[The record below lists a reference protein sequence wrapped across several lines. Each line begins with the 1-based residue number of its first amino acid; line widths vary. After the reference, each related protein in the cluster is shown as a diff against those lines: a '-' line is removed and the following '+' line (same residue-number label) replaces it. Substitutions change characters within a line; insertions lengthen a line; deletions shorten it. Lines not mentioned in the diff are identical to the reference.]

1 MKKRILSRAIACA
14 LAASLCMTQASA
26 VYYKDSKWAD
36 AETPFG
42 LFAFSEAIEWTAKS
56 PIFGDL
62 TSQKVRPG
70 YLVDYNGDKAIYS
83 SFADLYKAFASPEND
98 SLLSTLKHYES
109 LEDEGTAV
117 LTNQSHLAM
126 MIGANPSD
134 NITLE
139 DQLVVSGRKAQLGI
153 DDVNEKITLHLQ
165 GGIKVT
171 DGGTLVIMNDRTAQA
186 MGDMNLEIVLGESIL
201 VEDGGYL
208 ILQSVDALKN
218 TTEDVGGIPTQRNT
232 IVAPES
238 KPAIVVDGGTVNVSH
253 QTLKRSDD
261 DASNEALIQ
270 VKSGEVSFEPSS
282 GQSAQ
287 TGLPQFSGNSAL
299 ASDKFNFELDNGDST
314 APAISV
320 EKDASVT
327 IKTGDFSSENGT
339 IFDLADGATLNLE
352 GGTISN
358 TGDKPAIHADS
369 GATVILPEDPNAI
382 QITTSN
388 ENGQA
393 IDLAG
398 GSKVQKGDTTITVG
412 ADGDSYVDND
422 GSIILGAGSSV
433 TDPNGTTELPN
444 GGSVDPDGNVEENTV
459 SVTGVELNKSTLSL
473 DEGDTYTLT
482 ATVAPADAANK
493 AVTWTSSNSG
503 VATVDSNGKV
513 TAVSSGTATI
523 TVTTVDGGKTA
534 TCAVTV
540 SHTSSG
546 GGSSDDDSDPTYS
559 VTLPKNVK
567 GGEVKTS
574 HRYAEQGNT
583 VTITVDPDKGYEL
596 DELTVTDSKGKELDL
611 TDKGNGKYTFKM
623 PGTRVEVEVSFKLI
637 ETEPEAPAFADV
649 PASAYYADAVAWA
662 VEQGITSGT
671 SATTFSPD
679 MSCTRAQIVTFLWRA
694 NGSPKADGANPFT
707 DVSADAYYYDAV
719 LWAVKEGITSGTSA
733 TTFSPDA
740 TVTRA
745 QTVTFL
751 YRAAGAPAV
760 TGGSFADVAAD
771 VYYADA
777 VAWAVKEGVTSGTG
791 GNNFSPDAPCT
802 RGQIVTFMYRGVQ

>member
-1 MKKRILSRAIACA
+1 MKKRLLASLMAVTLAAGMMVPSAQAIQIQNNGSKYILSPLTDTEYYTWEGKLDTWKAGSPITNSYSLVCENFGAIYEVFADPE
-14 LAASLCMTQASA
+14 SYKYSEDSYTGIDM
-26 VYYKDSKWAD
+26 YKDQAL
-36 AETPFG
+36 TTC
-42 LFAFSEAIEWTAKS
+42 AF
-56 PIFGDL
+56 
-62 TSQKVRPG
+62 
-70 YLVDYNGDKAIYS
+70 DKTS
-83 SFADLYKAFASPEND
+83 SFA
-98 SLLSTLKHYES
+98 
-109 LEDEGTAV
+109 
-117 LTNQSHLAM
+117 M
-126 MIGANPSD
+126 MIADTQNTSHGLEEKLEVANRYAQIGTYNVFD
-134 NITLE
+134 TVTLDLDGGLSVE
-139 DQLVVSGRKAQLGI
+139 NGGLLLQNTSGGSISLPQAQKQKIVVQLGASAE
-153 DDVNEKITLHLQ
+153 V
-165 GGIKVT
+165 G
-171 DGGTLVIMNDRTAQA
+171 DGGR
-186 MGDMNLEIVLGESIL
+186 
-201 VEDGGYL
+201 L
-208 ILQSVDALKN
+208 ILDGTDNVITADGA
-218 TTEDVGGIPTQRNT
+218 
-232 IVAPES
+232 APSE
-238 KPAIVVDGGTVNVSH
+238 
-253 QTLKRSDD
+253 
-261 DASNEALIQ
+261 LIA
-270 VKSGEVSFEPSS
+270 PN
-282 GQSAQ
+282 GQSAIIVKDGGQ
-287 TGLPQFSGNSAL
+287 VEIA
-299 ASDKFNFELDNGDST
+299 NFEVKRSADDSSETSLIEVENGGELRFFASSTMEFDENGMPVYDPKNVNPDVKVDLDNGASSS
-314 APAISV
+314 PAVSV
-320 EKDASVT
+320 ANGATVT
-327 IKTGDFSSENGT
+327 VEAGDFSSENGT

-369 GATVILPEDPNAI
+369 GATVILPENPDAI

-398 GSKVQKGDTTITVG
+398 GSNVQKGDQNIVVG
-412 ADGDSYVDND
+412 DGEGEGYVDNNGVIHLPSQSTVD
-422 GSIILGAGSSV
+422 GDTL
-433 TDPNGTTELPN
+433 EN
-444 GGSVDPDGNVEENTV
+444 GGTVDPDGNVEENTV

-493 AVTWTSSNSG
+493 AVTWTSSNSS
-503 VATVDSNGKV
+503 VATVNNGVV

-546 GGSSDDDSDPTYS
+546 GGSSDDDDDPTYS

-574 HRYAEQGNT
+574 HRYAEQGDT
-583 VTITVDPDKGYEL
+583 VTITVDSDKGYEL
-596 DELTVTDSKGKELDL
+596 DELTVTDSKGRELDL
-611 TDKGNGKYTFKM
+611 TDKGNGKYAFKM

-637 ETEPEAPAFADV
+637 ETEPEAPFFADV
-649 PASAYYADAVAWA
+649 PASAYYADAVKWA

-671 SATTFSPD
+671 STNTFSPD

-733 TTFSPDA
+733 TTFAPDM
-740 TVTRA
+740 TVTRG

-760 TGGSFADVAAD
+760 SGGSFADVAAD
-771 VYYADA
+771 AYYADA
-777 VAWAVKEGVTSGTG
+777 VAWAVKEGITSGTG
-791 GNNFSPDAPCT
+791 ATTFSPDAACT

>member
-1 MKKRILSRAIACA
+1 MKKKILTLCMSVVLLLQMLPTAFAVSSTTEVGRIVVSFSHGTLSVGDKERPITTETEVKYNTVSAALNDLSDGSLSTKLGSKDAIYKLDTEYSCKVLIDARDNSA
-14 LAASLCMTQASA
+14 TYQETISEKIIISADTSEDVINTADDQVIQVNFPEIEMAVANFGFTTSTHQIIFAGGLEVQSGASLVLDNNTRNDAGSTITYTFSAPVIVNGSLKFDGNAAGLGTAGGTSGPVTFSNDATLTVANGGEVVVGSVAVTGDATSPLFKVEEGGKLDFTSAGASS
-26 VYYKDSKWAD
+26 YSTI
-36 AETPFG
+36 ETSG
-42 LFAFSEAIEWTAKS
+42 TAIE
-56 PIFGDL
+56 
-62 TSQKVRPG
+62 
-70 YLVDYNGDKAIYS
+70 
-83 SFADLYKAFASPEND
+83 
-98 SLLSTLKHYES
+98 
-109 LEDEGTAV
+109 
-117 LTNQSHLAM
+117 
-126 MIGANPSD
+126 
-134 NITLE
+134 
-139 DQLVVSGRKAQLGI
+139 
-153 DDVNEKITLHLQ
+153 
-165 GGIKVT
+165 
-171 DGGTLVIMNDRTAQA
+171 
-186 MGDMNLEIVLGESIL
+186 
-201 VEDGGYL
+201 
-208 ILQSVDALKN
+208 
-218 TTEDVGGIPTQRNT
+218 
-232 IVAPES
+232 VA
-238 KPAIVVDGGTVNVSH
+238 G
-253 QTLKRSDD
+253 
-261 DASNEALIQ
+261 
-270 VKSGEVSFEPSS
+270 GEVLID
-282 GQSAQ
+282 
-287 TGLPQFSGNSAL
+287 TGKINA
-299 ASDKFNFELDNGDST
+299 
-314 APAISV
+314 
-320 EKDASVT
+320 
-327 IKTGDFSSENGT
+327 
-339 IFDLADGATLNLE
+339 
-352 GGTISN
+352 
-358 TGDKPAIHADS
+358 TGDKPAI
-369 GATVILPEDPNAI
+369 TVGDGSTLIIPEGSNA

-444 GGSVDPDGNVEENTV
+444 GGSVDQDGDVTQNALPAESISLNQTSVTLYSNTTPNTV
-459 SVTGVELNKSTLSL
+459 QLIADVTPDNTTDSV
-473 DEGDTYTLT
+473 
-482 ATVAPADAANK
+482 A
-493 AVTWTSSNSG
+493 WSSDNEA
-503 VATVDSNGKV
+503 VATVNESGLV
-513 TAVSSGTATI
+513 TAVSNGSATI
-523 TVTTVDGGKTA
+523 TVTAGNVSAACT
-534 TCAVTV
+534 VTV
-540 SHTSSG
+540 TTYTSG
-546 GGSSDDDSDPTYS
+546 GGSSDDDDDPTYS

-694 NGSPKADGANPFT
+694 NGSHKADGATPFT

-733 TTFSPDA
+733 ATFSPDA

-777 VAWAVKEGVTSGTG
+777 VAWAVKESVTSGTG

>member
-1 MKKRILSRAIACA
+1 MKKKILTMCMSAALLLQMCPVAFATSAKTPITVQAIATEQIWNDSPIENSAGSEVSVKYETIKAAMEDLSDGAVTDADGIVCRLDGTKPCKIYIA
-14 LAASLCMTQASA
+14 GTSSSPLYEETISDKIIISADSVEAAGTTEVSDSEITLHFQEVKIAVRSAPKKNNAITFSGGLEVQSGASLILDNNTEDKKGASIA
-26 VYYKDSKWAD
+26 YS
-36 AETPFG
+36 FG
-42 LFAFSEAIEWTAKS
+42 APVT
-56 PIFGDL
+56 
-62 TSQKVRPG
+62 
-70 YLVDYNGDKAIYS
+70 
-83 SFADLYKAFASPEND
+83 
-98 SLLSTLKHYES
+98 
-109 LEDEGTAV
+109 
-117 LTNQSHLAM
+117 
-126 MIGANPSD
+126 
-134 NITLE
+134 
-139 DQLVVSGRKAQLGI
+139 VSGSLKFEGNSAQLGSSGGTEGSVTFTDGANLTVENGGEVTAACVAITGSDTTSPLLTVKEGGKLDFITEGGGSYGTIQTAGTAIEVTGGEVTI
-153 DDVNEKITLHLQ
+153 DAGKIT
-165 GGIKVT
+165 
-171 DGGTLVIMNDRTAQA
+171 
-186 MGDMNLEIVLGESIL
+186 
-201 VEDGGYL
+201 
-208 ILQSVDALKN
+208 
-218 TTEDVGGIPTQRNT
+218 TTNG
-232 IVAPES
+232 
-238 KPAIVVDGGTVNVSH
+238 PAIVANGGKVTVEQTDDPVTTPEISSTGASSIAVGDGAELTVSGGNI
-253 QTLKRSDD
+253 
-261 DASNEALIQ
+261 SNNDG
-270 VKSGEVSFEPSS
+270 K
-282 GQSAQ
+282 
-287 TGLPQFSGNSAL
+287 
-299 ASDKFNFELDNGDST
+299 
-314 APAISV
+314 PAISV
-320 EKDASVT
+320 A
-327 IKTGDFSSENGT
+327 EN
-339 IFDLADGATLNLE
+339 ATLKIPTE
-352 GGTISN
+352 ST
-358 TGDKPAIHADS
+358 A
-369 GATVILPEDPNAI
+369 

-444 GGSVDPDGNVEENTV
+444 GGSVDQDGDVTQNALPAESISLNQTSVTLYSNTTPNTV
-459 SVTGVELNKSTLSL
+459 QLIADVTPDNTTDSVV
-473 DEGDTYTLT
+473 
-482 ATVAPADAANK
+482 
-493 AVTWTSSNSG
+493 WSSDNEA
-503 VATVDSNGKV
+503 VATVNESGLV
-513 TAVSSGTATI
+513 TAVSNGSATI
-523 TVTTVDGGKTA
+523 TATAGNVSAACTVTVTTYT
-534 TCAVTV
+534 
-540 SHTSSG
+540 SG

-671 SATTFSPD
+671 STNTFSPD

-733 TTFSPDA
+733 TTFAPDM
-740 TVTRA
+740 TVTRG

-760 TGGSFADVAAD
+760 SGGSFADVAAD
-771 VYYADA
+771 AYYADA
-777 VAWAVKEGVTSGTG
+777 VAWAVKEGITSGTG
-791 GNNFSPDAPCT
+791 ATTFSPDAACT